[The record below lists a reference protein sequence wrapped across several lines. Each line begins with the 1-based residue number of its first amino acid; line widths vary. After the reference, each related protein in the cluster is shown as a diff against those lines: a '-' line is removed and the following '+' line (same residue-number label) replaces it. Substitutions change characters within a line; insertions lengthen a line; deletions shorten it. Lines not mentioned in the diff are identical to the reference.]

1 LLHVTQEG
9 EGDSF
14 KNFSRVTD
22 REGPLDGFKKF
33 LHFTINDDRVEALFA
48 TEVFVDHRLGNP
60 GLSSDLLNR
69 GGIKSALGEQGSTN
83 VQELFTSLVPAH
95 AGSWP

>member
-48 TEVFVDHRLGNP
+48 TEVFVHNGLGNP